1 MNDSET
7 LMMLARRNDYRT
19 SHVLHLLLSILT
31 VGIWVPVWL
40 LVTLSN
46 AIERRKIDYRLRKVY
61 GNRTGTN

>member
-1 MNDSET
+1 
-7 LMMLARRNDYRT
+7 MMLARRNDYRT

-46 AIERRKIDYRLRKVY
+46 AIERRKIDYRLRKAY

>member
-1 MNDSET
+1 MSDQET

-46 AIERRKIDYRLRKVY
+46 AIERRKIDYRLRKAH
-61 GNRTGTN
+61 GNRAGTN